1 MSNLL
6 DKLKKNSKIKNVAA
20 LEESEFFGNKE
31 SIPTLIPALN
41 IALSGELDGGVT
53 NGILQIAGESKH
65 FKTSFALYIA
75 SAYLKHHKNGV
86 MMFYDTEFGS
96 TPEYFKNFDIDTS
109 RVLHVPIKDTEELKF
124 DLVSQLENITAD
136 DKVII
141 VIDSIGNL
149 ASKKEKEDAL
159 NEKAVA
165 DMSRAK
171 QLKSLFRMVT
181 PYLTINNIPL
191 IAINH
196 IYQEIGSMYSK
207 KIASGGTGL
216 YYSSNDIWFIG
227 RNQNKDNNGEIAG
240 YNFTINIEKSRRVR
254 EKSKIEVNVTWEGGV
269 SEYSALLDLACEAK
283 LVEKLPAGW
292 YVDKLSNT
300 DKKVRLKDLQT
311 PEWKEA
317 LCNNSQF
324 KQFVAGK
331 YKI

>member
-1 MSNLL
+1 MSDLL
-6 DKLKKNSKIKNVAA
+6 DKLKKNSKIKYVET
-20 LEESEFFGNKE
+20 LDESKFFGVKDR
-31 SIPTLIPALN
+31 IPTTIPALN
-41 IALSGELDGGVT
+41 IALSGELDGGVS

-75 SAYLKHHKNGV
+75 SAYLKHHKNSV
-86 MMFYDTEFGS
+86 MMFYDSEFGS
-96 TPEYFKNFDIDTS
+96 TPEYFKNFNIDTS
-109 RVLHVPIKDTEELKF
+109 RVLHIPIKDTEELKF
-124 DLVSQLENITAD
+124 DLVSQLENISSD
-136 DKVII
+136 DKVIV

-165 DMSRAK
+165 DMTRAK

-196 IYQEIGSMYSK
+196 LYADISSLYGQ

-227 RNQNKDNNGEIAG
+227 RNQNKDNNGELTG
-240 YNFTINIEKSRRVR
+240 YNFTINIEKSRKVR
-254 EKSKIEVNVTWEGGV
+254 EKSKIEINVTWEGGV
-269 SEYSALLDLACEAK
+269 SEYSALAELACEAK

-292 YVDKLSNT
+292 YIDKLSGS

-311 PEWKEA
+311 PQWKEA
-317 LCNNSQF
+317 LCSNEQF
-324 KQFVAGK
+324 KEFVASK

>member
-1 MSNLL
+1 MSDLL
-6 DKLKKNSKIKNVAA
+6 NKLKKNSKIKNVET
-20 LEESEFFGNKE
+20 LDESKFFGVKD
-31 SIPTLIPALN
+31 SIPTTIPALN
-41 IALSGELDGGVT
+41 IALSGVLDGGVS

-75 SAYLKHHKNGV
+75 SAYLKHYENSV
-86 MMFYDTEFGS
+86 MMFYDSEFGS
-96 TPEYFKNFDIDTS
+96 TPEYFKNFNIDTT
-109 RVLHVPIKDTEELKF
+109 RVLHIPIKDTEELKF
-124 DLVSQLENITAD
+124 DLVSQLENISTD
-136 DKVII
+136 DKVIV

-165 DMSRAK
+165 DMTRAK

-196 IYQEIGSMYSK
+196 LYANINSMYGQ

-254 EKSKIEVNVTWEGGV
+254 EKSKIEINVTWEGGV
-269 SEYSALLDLACEAK
+269 SEYSALADLACEAK

-292 YVDKLSNT
+292 YIDKLSNS

-311 PEWKEA
+311 PQWKEA
-317 LCNNSQF
+317 LCSNEQF
-324 KQFVAGK
+324 KEFVAGK